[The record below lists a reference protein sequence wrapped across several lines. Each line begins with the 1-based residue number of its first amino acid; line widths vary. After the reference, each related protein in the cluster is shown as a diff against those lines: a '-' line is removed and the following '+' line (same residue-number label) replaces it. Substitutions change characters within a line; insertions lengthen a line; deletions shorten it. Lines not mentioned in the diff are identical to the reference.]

1 MHAVKAAGEKEMA
14 EAVARAESVRAK
26 ESAESQEKFRALE
39 KTSDDTRF
47 RLKQVEEENERLSE
61 QLAEN
66 VERPRAEG
74 QEESPGTKVGTA
86 GLCWSHGH
94 LGLNFW
100 SLLY

>member
-47 RLKQVEEENERLSE
+47 RYVTHNQAWELR
-61 QLAEN
+61 
-66 VERPRAEG
+66 R
-74 QEESPGTKVGTA
+74 ES
-86 GLCWSHGH
+86 
-94 LGLNFW
+94 
-100 SLLY
+100 